1 MKKNKKSSPMLLT
14 ISYAIGVILSIA
26 IMLAIRYGEYLF
38 FSDHL
43 NGISFWEY
51 IWLFGGK

>member
-1 MKKNKKSSPMLLT
+1 MKATKKSSPSV
-14 ISYAIGVILSIA
+14 IIVSYVIGAILSIA

-51 IWLFGGK
+51 LWLFGGK